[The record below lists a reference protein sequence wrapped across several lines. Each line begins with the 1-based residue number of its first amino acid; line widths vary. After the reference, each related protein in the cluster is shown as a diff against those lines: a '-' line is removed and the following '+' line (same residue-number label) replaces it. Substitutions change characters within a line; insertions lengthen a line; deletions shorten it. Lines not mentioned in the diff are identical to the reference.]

1 VQRINK
7 FEIPNFL
14 KYLAIAG
21 LILAVVMAV
30 VLFINRGS
38 QIRLDSRIL
47 KTRLIPADDAST
59 LAVIEVR
66 ITNPSNIKFVV
77 RNVQPKVI
85 LADRTELDGI
95 PVAQVDLD
103 RVLDAL
109 KIHGPRYNPVLKARD
124 SFTSSWQG
132 DRTVAA
138 TFPRSAAEIERRK
151 GFVIEVEDVDGAVTR
166 WAETGADGK

>member
-1 VQRINK
+1 MLNINNLH
-7 FEIPNFL
+7 IPSFL
-14 KYLAIAG
+14 KYLAIAFLIVAG
-21 LILAVVMAV
+21 LLA
-30 VLFINRGS
+30 LGLYNNRGS
-38 QIRLDSRIL
+38 QVRLECKIL
-47 KTRLIPADDAST
+47 KTRLIPADESST
-59 LAVIEVR
+59 LAVLEVR
-66 ITNPSNIKFVV
+66 ITNPANVRFVV

-124 SFTSSWQG
+124 SFPGSWQG
-132 DRTVAA
+132 DRTVVA

-151 GFVIEVEDVDGAVTR
+151 GFVILVDDVDGAVTR
-166 WAETGADGK
+166 WAEIGADGK